1 MTVSVLVITHDQVGS
16 ALLATAVAVLNAS
29 PLPVRALSVPYD
41 CDREQISR
49 QAWEL
54 IAQLDEGDGVI
65 VCTDLYGSTP
75 SNIAT
80 ALQRGSHEVRVIAGV
95 NLPMLVRMMN
105 YPGLDIS
112 QLVEKAVSGGREG
125 IFLCDGE
132 PESD

>member
-1 MTVSVLVITHDQVGS
+1 MTVSVLVITHDQIGS
-16 ALLATAVAVLNAS
+16 ALLATAVAVLDAS

-41 CDREQISR
+41 CDPVQISR
-49 QAWEL
+49 QAREL
-54 IAQLDEGDGVI
+54 IAQIDQGDGVI

-75 SNIAT
+75 GNIAT
-80 ALQRGSHEVRVIAGV
+80 ALQGSPHEVRVISGV

-112 QLVEKAVSGGREG
+112 RLVEKAVSGGREG

-132 PESD
+132 SESD

>member
-16 ALLATAVAVLNAS
+16 SLLATAVAVLDAS

-41 CDREQISR
+41 CEPEQISR

-54 IAQLDEGDGVI
+54 IAQLDQGDGVI

-80 ALQRGSHEVRVIAGV
+80 ALQRGPHEVRVISGV

-112 QLVEKAVSGGREG
+112 RLVEKAVSGGREG

-132 PESD
+132 PEND